1 MKNTVF
7 LLTLVL
13 IFSACS
19 KDIQPPEI
27 GSVSV
32 SMNDTIQ
39 NVFTIELD
47 ATDESGIRKV
57 ELYINDSLKTETDK
71 VPFKFSWN
79 TLEVSDGKYSL
90 RFVVSDNQ
98 NNKVESTYDVVV
110 NNCLLIVNS
119 ESMYDGTYHIAVAD
133 DAGNVLDSLT
143 FRKNTIN
150 YLKPHKPFSGEA
162 VNLIWFR
169 TDLYPFMHAIIH
181 VKRGSV
187 YNMSEKLEFAP
198 TKYIRVHFIKDVP
211 SFSSIKISTDRI
223 SITLNSMADTVNVP
237 QYITYTPGHKL
248 LLQIKTDQ
256 GGFYRLVDIN
266 EALDL
271 HEMTIRLSTIN
282 KPEEHRTISFPSPGY
297 SLCFIDGTVKETDI
311 FNAYSLTVAS
321 GGNTLDIWYPNEYYL
336 KYLTQIVFTPQ
347 GTNKRYSEYY
357 NGSVPAFFQTLNAD
371 IQILDS
377 NPGNFSASLSGIFD
391 IYFLEYYNLNHNM
404 QMFITAP
411 SGCTSWKLP
420 DPGILFKNSEFNLS
434 KFHTENVTLD
444 EYSGITDNKLYD
456 LNVRTHRLNVTDP
469 HYSRVTIRL
478 Q

>member
-1 MKNTVF
+1 
-7 LLTLVL
+7 
-13 IFSACS
+13 
-19 KDIQPPEI
+19 
-27 GSVSV
+27 
-32 SMNDTIQ
+32 
-39 NVFTIELD
+39 
-47 ATDESGIRKV
+47 
-57 ELYINDSLKTETDK
+57 
-71 VPFKFSWN
+71 
-79 TLEVSDGKYSL
+79 
-90 RFVVSDNQ
+90 
-98 NNKVESTYDVVV
+98 
-110 NNCLLIVNS
+110 
-119 ESMYDGTYHIAVAD
+119 
-133 DAGNVLDSLT
+133 
-143 FRKNTIN
+143 
-150 YLKPHKPFSGEA
+150 
-162 VNLIWFR
+162 
-169 TDLYPFMHAIIH
+169 
-181 VKRGSV
+181 
-187 YNMSEKLEFAP
+187 
-198 TKYIRVHFIKDVP
+198 
-211 SFSSIKISTDRI
+211 
-223 SITLNSMADTVNVP
+223 MADTVNVP